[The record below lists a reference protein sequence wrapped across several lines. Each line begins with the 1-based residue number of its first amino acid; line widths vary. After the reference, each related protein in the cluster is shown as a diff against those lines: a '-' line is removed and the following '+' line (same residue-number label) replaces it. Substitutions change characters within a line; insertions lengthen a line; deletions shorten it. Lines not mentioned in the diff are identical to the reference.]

1 MKKEQIHFKRM
12 LAGGLA
18 AFTLANFPVAAH
30 ATDFS
35 KSHSSELSNSV
46 NEQTVTGD
54 IDLSDMFIE
63 GDRSYSYDTASGI
76 VSSLVDLQKEVQNQN
91 ADIVYLLGTN
101 GIVPQEDWM
110 TENMIVYRNI
120 MNQPADFVTL
130 FSSGQ
135 SMTVYEDNYKASLY
149 SCLFSNDNSRGFLDL
164 SIEDEQG
171 NRMVLSAQKAKHS
184 NYVRFYN
191 REDEGETYFS
201 ADLSEEDF
209 ASFVTSFKNAF
220 LQKLNVDEVLALPVF
235 QVLKEDSN
243 YQDFLSR
250 YHELQKEREIVKE
263 LGQNIT
269 SDMNVTDL
277 FMMRNG
283 YDKSEDVDSV
293 LTRVEDMAGN
303 MKESNVAIASALG
316 TNGVTPT
323 DVLEN
328 SIYYFQPAG
337 QLFDSVSLGTAHQGL
352 YIKASDYSAFLH
364 AYSYLPS
371 AKTDWE
377 NGLSLSLYEDDK
389 NLFTIWITKDF
400 NDQNYISMSGENVSE
415 LPMTQIS
422 SEESE
427 QFIKDLKASFLH
439 KENMNQILAKPVFTC
454 LEDNSSYQEWIHTN
468 FADEET
474 PEYFESNSDA
484 EQYTKTISKN

>member
-1 MKKEQIHFKRM
+1 M

-135 SMTVYEDNYKASLY
+135 SMTVYEDNYKTSLY

-263 LGQNIT
+263 LEQNIT

-400 NDQNYISMSGENVSE
+400 NDQNYISMSDENVSE

-454 LEDNSSYQEWIHTN
+454 LKDNSSYQEWIHTN

-474 PEYFESNSDA
+474 PEFFESNSDA